1 MPRRRRYPEVAAAV
15 RRLLD
20 SLGPVPLRSWLE
32 QYFSEPGWVL
42 ARSGFPRWTGFV
54 MESARV
60 LGGSSE
66 AAAAAGAL
74 VELAVG
80 AIDIADDLIDGD
92 FIGSREDK
100 HRAMNAA
107 VGLGLL
113 TQRAIVELAI
123 HVGPA
128 RATHIAER
136 AARWSLASV
145 DGQDRDVLLQ
155 ARVDVSEDEALAVTR
170 RKSGSL
176 VRMAFEVGAA
186 VATDDVAVIESVG
199 VLGESVGLVAQLLND
214 LGGVDDASGN
224 KTDFRA
230 RTKTAPVAYLL
241 RSAAEDNH
249 RVVLDW
255 YANSDLDDPVH
266 ERELAVLA
274 RDLGAMDF
282 AWILAD
288 THRREAVAALKG
300 AAVELKKP
308 ELLELM
314 TLLPSVRGRPIR
326 SL

>member
-1 MPRRRRYPEVAAAV
+1 MPRRRRYPEVALAL

-20 SLGPVPLRSWLE
+20 PLGPVPLREWL
-32 QYFSEPGWVL
+32 QHYFAQPGWAL
-42 ARSGFPRWTGFV
+42 APSGFARWSGFV
-54 MESARV
+54 MEPARV
-60 LGGSSE
+60 LGGATP
-66 AAAAAGAL
+66 AAAMAAAL
-74 VELAVG
+74 VELSVA

-92 FIGSREDK
+92 FIGDRQEQ

-113 TQRAIVELAI
+113 TQRAYVELAKLI
-123 HVGPA
+123 SA
-128 RATHIAER
+128 ERAMRVAER
-136 AARWSLASV
+136 AARWSLGSV

-186 VATDDVAVIESVG
+186 VATDDDQLIDRVG
-199 VLGESVGLVAQLLND
+199 ELGESVGLVAQLLND
-214 LGGVDDASGN
+214 LGGVDIASGN

-230 RTKTAPVAYLL
+230 RTKTPPVAFLI
-241 RSAAEDNH
+241 RSAAEEH
-249 RVVLDW
+249 KQVVLDW
-255 YANSDLDDPVH
+255 YADTDLEDPAR
-266 ERELAVLA
+266 ERELAILA
-274 RDLGAMDF
+274 HDLGAMDF

-288 THRREAVAALKG
+288 THRREAVAALKH
-300 AAVELKKP
+300 AADELNSP

-314 TLLPSVRGRPIR
+314 PLLPSVRGRPIR